1 MQSGKKTKFQRLEV
15 THYGGSPQDS
25 GDPHFA
31 GGNIKATPYSQAYMV
46 SQWTYNFSDSYFSNG
61 ADMQDATASFSQAGE
76 AGYGTNQMVN
86 SASGFCM
93 VMDGNDVYADT
104 CDVHSADFDAKCYQK
119 TIMGQGSDFIS
130 TSHCS
135 AADKENFNFTSDRVS
150 YTEDASADGTGIDT
164 TIALHDTNGNAKYLH
179 VSGSKVSLTDNPSDA
194 TKFRR
199 YNEHNTSKAVSYGG
213 KTQYPWAG
221 TFQTSEGMCLT
232 EIYPGDY
239 VESNGKKDRQYNRSD
254 GHSMLKMVSCGT
266 DRDVRGRLVKSQAWN
281 ASVNYGDAGSA
292 GSITWTTTTTTVSIP
307 TSTYFSAV
315 VDSTVTSRKW

>member
-1 MQSGKKTKFQRLEV
+1 M
-15 THYGGSPQDS
+15 
-25 GDPHFA
+25 
-31 GGNIKATPYSQAYMV
+31 
-46 SQWTYNFSDSYFSNG
+46 
-61 ADMQDATASFSQAGE
+61 
-76 AGYGTNQMVN
+76 
-86 SASGFCM
+86 
-93 VMDGNDVYADT
+93 
-104 CDVHSADFDAKCYQK
+104 
-119 TIMGQGSDFIS
+119 
-130 TSHCS
+130 
-135 AADKENFNFTSDRVS
+135 
-150 YTEDASADGTGIDT
+150 
-164 TIALHDTNGNAKYLH
+164 
-179 VSGSKVSLTDNPSDA
+179 
-194 TKFRR
+194 
-199 YNEHNTSKAVSYGG
+199 SYGG